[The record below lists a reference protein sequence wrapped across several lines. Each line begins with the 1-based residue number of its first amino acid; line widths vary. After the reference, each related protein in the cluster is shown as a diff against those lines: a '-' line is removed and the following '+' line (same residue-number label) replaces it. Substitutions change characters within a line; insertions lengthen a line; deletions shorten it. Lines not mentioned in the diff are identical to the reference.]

1 VTGVTEWLA
10 RFNAQR
16 VNDQMIEALWVE
28 GKPIYSL
35 ENVSIITGV
44 LDPDLNLRGLIESV
58 GLGAISGVTPT
69 FHAFSTDPAVAEMD
83 KSRYFSVPLTEAGGA
98 IAAADIVPAVAGYT
112 SHCCVNG
119 IWAPAGT
126 TDAANDWTFTVAA
139 GTILGPDV
147 FDMDITAERYHNF
160 SAGVAGVYGP
170 AITLRGTVAAGVD
183 NNKAIQVEAANL
195 ANVGIDYYID
205 GIYWYE

>member
-1 VTGVTEWLA
+1 MCVGDE
-10 RFNAQR
+10 
-16 VNDQMIEALWVE
+16 
-28 GKPIYSL
+28 PIYTQ
-35 ENVSIITGV
+35 ENITVITGA
-44 LDPDLNLRGLIESV
+44 LDSAMNMRTLADAV
-58 GLGAISGVTPT
+58 ALGCLSSNPT
-69 FHAFSTDPAVAEMD
+69 FHAFSNDPAIAEMD
-83 KSRYFSVPLTEAGGA
+83 KSRYFSVPLTEAAGA
-98 IAAADIVPAVAGYT
+98 IAAADIVPAVVGYT
-112 SHCCVNG
+112 SHCLVNG

-147 FDMDITAERYHNF
+147 FEMDITAERYHNF

-170 AITLRGTVAAGVD
+170 AIALRGTIAAGVD
-183 NNKAIQVEAANL
+183 VNKAIQVEAANL